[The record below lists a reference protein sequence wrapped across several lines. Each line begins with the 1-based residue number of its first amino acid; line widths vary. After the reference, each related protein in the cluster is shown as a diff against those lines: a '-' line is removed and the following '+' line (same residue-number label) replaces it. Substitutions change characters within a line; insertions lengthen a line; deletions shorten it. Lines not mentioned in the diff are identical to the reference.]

1 MTNSTGH
8 FIPLYSFVS
17 GSNKE
22 ERTSF
27 KVDGGAVLFSSY
39 YEPKKI
45 K

>member
-27 KVDGGAVLFSSY
+27 KVDGAVLFSSY

>member
-1 MTNSTGH
+1 
-8 FIPLYSFVS
+8 LYTFVS

-27 KVDGGAVLFSSY
+27 KVDGAVLLSS